1 MVWPYWMDSRKKLPI
16 PPLFF
21 LHLLCHNIPRLLL
34 PYHTSAQHGSFDFDF
49 CQMFIVINF
58 IYSLIKIVVANVL
71 SLSLYVSL
79 LRLSYISMYDMFN
92 QILLTLAIL
101 FRAIEI
107 RRKSIFVL
115 FLTFLKCL
123 LPIFIDNLS
132 YHIFRATYFSPT

>member
-1 MVWPYWMDSRKKLPI
+1 
-16 PPLFF
+16 
-21 LHLLCHNIPRLLL
+21 
-34 PYHTSAQHGSFDFDF
+34 
-49 CQMFIVINF
+49 MFIVINF

-132 YHIFRATYFSPT
+132 YHIFRATYFSRT